1 MNVGWLDC
9 GSGVNVYQSRGYG
22 EAASS
27 TIGANWDVV
36 GDVTGRWRVPLC
48 IFDIDDSGHR
58 DAVSPYG
65 YSGIHVESSMT
76 ADEVASAWRETCDVL
91 AEREIVSVFFRFA
104 PYTDDITR
112 LRSVPNLHLEELSE
126 TVIIDLDDEKMMWD
140 RMHGRSRTAIRKS
153 EREGLR
159 AHVVESQPLDLRS
172 RTGFRRVYDA
182 AMDRV
187 GASSA
192 HRHQDEYYDKL
203 VNATDVD
210 VRLIEV
216 LDTDDAVVAATLL
229 LIDEEAVHYHLSGS
243 LIEAAR
249 NGANNL
255 LIWTAMRWAA
265 QQGHKLFH
273 LGGGT
278 ARDDGL
284 FRFKSSFGGRSLPF
298 LVGRLIVKPDVY
310 DDLVVARSELLDV
323 KPAIL
328 RSGSF
333 FPAYRAVAS

>member
-1 MNVGWLDC
+1 MNVGWLDRH
-9 GSGVNVYQSRGYG
+9 SGVNVYQSRGYG

-27 TIGANWDVV
+27 TIGAHWDVV

-48 IFDIDDSGHR
+48 IFEIDDSSHR

-65 YSGIHVESSMT
+65 YSGIHVDSSMN
-76 ADEVASAWRETCDVL
+76 ADEVASAWRATRDLL

-104 PYTDDITR
+104 PYTDDVAR
-112 LRSVPNLHLEELSE
+112 LHSVPDLDLEELSE
-126 TVIIDLDDEKMMWD
+126 TVIIDLDEEETMWD
-140 RMHGRSRTAIRKS
+140 RMHGRSRTAIRKA

-159 AHVVESQPLDLRS
+159 ARVVESRPLDLRS
-172 RTGFRRVYDA
+172 GTGFRRVYDA

-187 GASSA
+187 VASSA
-192 HRHQDEYYDKL
+192 HRHQDDYYDRL
-203 VNATDVD
+203 VCATDVD
-210 VRLIEV
+210 MRLIEV
-216 LDTDDAVVAATLL
+216 LDTDGDVVAATLL
-229 LIDEEAVHYHLSGS
+229 LIDEDAVHYHLSGS
-243 LIEAAR
+243 VIEAAR

-255 LIWTAMRWAA
+255 LIWTAMRWATEH
-265 QQGHKLFH
+265 GHKQFH

-284 FRFKSSFGGRSLPF
+284 FRFKSSFGGRALPF
-298 LVGRLIVKPDVY
+298 FVGRLIVKPDVY
-310 DDLVVARSELLDV
+310 DGLIDARSELLGVDST
-323 KPAIL
+323 IL

>member
-1 MNVGWLDC
+1 MNVGWLDR

-22 EAASS
+22 EAACS
-27 TIGANWDVV
+27 TIGARWDVI
-36 GDVTGRWRVPLC
+36 GDGSGRWRVPLC
-48 IFDIDDSGHR
+48 IFEIDDLGRR

-65 YSGIHVESSMT
+65 YSGIHVDPT
-76 ADEVASAWRETCDVL
+76 LTTDEVESAWRATLDVL
-91 AEREIVSVFFRFA
+91 NEREIVSVFFRFA
-104 PYTDDITR
+104 PYTDDIAR
-112 LRSVPNLHLEELSE
+112 LRSLPDLNLEELSE
-126 TVIIDLDDEKMMWD
+126 TVIIDLGGESSMWEG
-140 RMHGRSRTAIRKS
+140 MNGRARTAVRKA

-159 AHVVESQPLDLRS
+159 ARVVESRPLELPS
-172 RTGFRRVYDA
+172 GTGFRHVYDA

-216 LDTDDAVVAATLL
+216 LDAEDSVVAATLL

-265 QQGHKLFH
+265 QQGHRLFH

-278 ARDDGL
+278 ARNDGL

-298 LVGRLIVKPDVY
+298 FVGRLIVRPDVY
-310 DDLVVARSELLDV
+310 DGLVVARSALLDV
-323 KPAIL
+323 EPNLL